1 MIQTKVCE
9 NCKKEFKR
17 KENSKD
23 YHWLIK
29 RFCSD
34 KCQSSFKDTP
44 GICLECGKDFL
55 RRKRNKKIK
64 FCSNKCGSVYSS
76 RQKSILNSSIV
87 ICCNCGKEYRM
98 SNSHIKRKK
107 DKGHNFYCS
116 QKCET
121 EKRTEN
127 NCVCKTCSKEF
138 HRTPY
143 HIKNGFNQYC
153 SHKCQSLGYKTGN
166 YRNCKKCNKE
176 FYVSKIQIRRNK
188 QYCSWNCLHSESE
201 ILSLPCY
208 NCGKEIKR
216 YKSRLRKYNFCDS
229 RCYNQK
235 QEFGFGIVTKSKS
248 GKSYPSRIESIF
260 SDVLEFLNIEFK
272 SQVFIKEDRKW
283 TCDFTVEI
291 DNKVY
296 WIEIDGMGD
305 SRRKPYFNKNGN
317 PVHEKIKYYIE
328 NDYDLFV
335 LSNKDFVGDLKNMLF
350 ELDIDME
357 DDELEEITKELW
369 KY

>member
-1 MIQTKVCE
+1 MVQTKVCE

-23 YHWLIK
+23 YHWFKK

-44 GICLECGKDFL
+44 GVCLECGKDFL
-55 RRKRNKKIK
+55 RRKRDKHIR

-76 RQKSILNSSIV
+76 RQNTILNTSLVS
-87 ICCNCGKEYRM
+87 CNNCGKGYRV

-127 NCVCKTCSKEF
+127 NSVCKICTKKF

-143 HIKNGFNQYC
+143 HIKKGFNQYC
-153 SHKCQSLGYKTGN
+153 SQKCQSLGFKTGS

-176 FYVSKIQIRRNK
+176 FYVSKVQIKRNK
-188 QYCSWNCLHSESE
+188 QHCSWECVHPDSEL
-201 ILSLPCY
+201 LSIPCY

-216 YKSRLRKYNFCDS
+216 YKSRLRKFNFCDTK
-229 RCYNQK
+229 CFNQK
-235 QEFGFGIVTKSKS
+235 QEFGFGVVSKSKS
-248 GKSYPSRIESIF
+248 GKSFPSLIESIF
-260 SDVLEFLNIEFK
+260 CNVLDYLNLEYDTSVI
-272 SQVFIKEDRKW
+272 VTDGRKW
-283 TCDFTVEI
+283 TCDFTIEI
-291 DNKVY
+291 DNKIY
-296 WIEIDGMGD
+296 WIEIDGMGS
-305 SRRKPYFNKNGN
+305 SRRKPYFDKNDN
-317 PVHEKIKYYIE
+317 PIHEKIKYYTDNNYNLI
-328 NDYDLFV
+328 V
-335 LSNKDFVGDLKNMLF
+335 ISNTDFIGDLKELLF
-350 ELDIDME
+350 ELEIDVE
-357 DDELEEITKELW
+357 DEELEEITKELW